1 MPASEEKKPETSLG
15 CDSTDCNELT
25 VSADAIAAA
34 RSEFRK
40 RVQDVIEKM
49 ELEFDKALLALH
61 PLGITV
67 SAALYN
73 QLLASKIPVRS
84 QWCIFSAWIFWILG
98 MTSTLVSFRTS
109 VISNRRNLDR
119 FDEETL
125 DHSNYKDA
133 WSDCAT
139 TSLTWGSMF
148 CFALGVVFAAAFLIS
163 QAPPTLP

>member
-1 MPASEEKKPETSLG
+1 MTPKGTGDEETTASDDVTASER
-15 CDSTDCNELT
+15 
-25 VSADAIAAA
+25 I
-34 RSEFRK
+34 EFRK
-40 RVQDVIEKM
+40 RVQDAIEKM

-73 QLLASKIPVRS
+73 QLIASKIPIRS

-98 MTSTLVSFRTS
+98 ITSTLVSFRTS

-133 WSDCAT
+133 WSDFAT
-139 TSLTWGSMF
+139 ASLTWGSMF
-148 CFALGVVFAAAFLIS
+148 CFVLGVVFAAAFLLS
-163 QAPPTLP
+163 QASSTLP

>member
-1 MPASEEKKPETSLG
+1 MMKPEVSISLTLKRTSDEETTASDDVTASER
-15 CDSTDCNELT
+15 
-25 VSADAIAAA
+25 I
-34 RSEFRK
+34 EFRK
-40 RVQDVIEKM
+40 RVQDAIEKM

-73 QLLASKIPVRS
+73 QLIASKIPIGS

-98 MTSTLVSFRTS
+98 ITSTLVSFRTS

-148 CFALGVVFAAAFLIS
+148 CFVLGVVFAAAFLLL
-163 QAPPTLP
+163 QASSPLP